1 MDHATCHTSKGP
13 VQIAISSPNHSR
25 LHYVISSACV
35 PILIKSLATIIIQKY
50 KIKYSRPMMHPFLKS
65 RAFRNECT
73 RLVMWTLLAYSRGI
87 LPRGL
92 ICAGSSSM
100 SRGVLGYNGVLEIM
114 PPRNSVTLPRDLGG
128 NVLGMPLYLPDKY
141 NDEYRVER
149 IFCLGC
155 LKC

>member
-50 KIKYSRPMMHPFLKS
+50 KIKYSRPMAHPFLKS

-114 PPRNSVTLPRDLGG
+114 PRGIVSHFHEIWVVTS
-128 NVLGMPLYLPDKY
+128 
-141 NDEYRVER
+141 
-149 IFCLGC
+149 LGC
-155 LKC
+155 PCTSQTNIMMSIVWKEYFVWGV